1 MNVNISETFWEQI
14 LPSRRT
20 ADENYFSL
28 QLTPKAQKESQQSS
42 QLKKFT
48 TFPEANNMQTGGQ
61 ETTFTDEL
69 SYN

>member
-1 MNVNISETFWEQI
+1 MKVNILRAKFI
-14 LPSRRT
+14 LQANCPMQ
-20 ADENYFSL
+20 NCFSL